1 MQILAPFNKK
11 TRDHNK
17 NRSCTKD
24 RHGNVPLA
32 DPPWAMQWL
41 QHCWTGRSRHLRIM
55 SRHFI
60 WNGRGKIILKWRSLP
75 EAIIALIPK
84 ECWPQNGD
92 PLARFPHWATTDQ
105 QLPTTFVLLPPPLP
119 LIFLIWTM
127 HHVRHLFVCR
137 AVNFMIQG
145 RKKLRNEVQMKMRA
159 VFILIKIG
167 EAQLPS
173 NSLPL
178 ALGSDL
184 KRQQRA
190 AGKQWIAIAGSDL
203 GMTKMVEHWG
213 DCNTHLYM
221 TKTVT
226 IKHQTI
232 KQRWWDTATHISN
245 IGIQGQLQHLYR
257 LAGRNSFHLCLCL
270 HLLIGFSILLWL
282 TCMIIVCCASVKK
295 RWVWKFLHIGA
306 TRLTFAKKP
315 DRKVARGVGCLFNQN
330 ALS

>member
-1 MQILAPFNKK
+1 MIATLLNRQESPFENHVTTFYLKQTRKDNFEMAIPARGNHCITHRVLTPKRRPFGPIAPLGY
-11 TRDHNK
+11 
-17 NRSCTKD
+17 D
-24 RHGNVPLA
+24 RPAAAH
-32 DPPWAMQWL
+32 
-41 QHCWTGRSRHLRIM
+41 
-55 SRHFI
+55 
-60 WNGRGKIILKWRSLP
+60 
-75 EAIIALIPK
+75 
-84 ECWPQNGD
+84 
-92 PLARFPHWATTDQ
+92 
-105 QLPTTFVLLPPPLP
+105 TFVLLPPPLP

-145 RKKLRNEVQMKMRA
+145 RKKLRNEAQMKMRA

-190 AGKQWIAIAGSDL
+190 SWQTMDCNCRVRSWHDKDGGTL
-203 GMTKMVEHWG
+203 GQHTSLYDRDGHNQTSNNQTKMVGH
-213 DCNTHLYM
+213 CNTHQQHWN
-221 TKTVT
+221 T
-226 IKHQTI
+226 
-232 KQRWWDTATHISN
+232 
-245 IGIQGQLQHLYR
+245 GQLQHLYR

-282 TCMIIVCCASVKK
+282 TYMIIVCCASVKK
-295 RWVWKFLHIGA
+295 RWAWKFLHIGA

>member
-1 MQILAPFNKK
+1 
-11 TRDHNK
+11 
-17 NRSCTKD
+17 
-24 RHGNVPLA
+24 
-32 DPPWAMQWL
+32 
-41 QHCWTGRSRHLRIM
+41 M
-55 SRHFI
+55 SQHFI

-75 EAIIALIPK
+75 KAIIALPI

-92 PLARFPHWATTDQ
+92 PLARLPHWATTDQ

-119 LIFLIWTM
+119 LMIFLIWTM
-127 HHVRHLFVCR
+127 HHARHLFVCR
-137 AVNFMIQG
+137 TVNFMIQG
-145 RKKLRNEVQMKMRA
+145 RKKLRNEAQMKMRA

-190 AGKQWIAIAGSDL
+190 SWQT
-203 GMTKMVEHWG
+203 M
-213 DCNTHLYM
+213 DCNCRVRSWHDKDGGTLGRLQHTSLYDRDG
-221 TKTVT
+221 
-226 IKHQTI
+226 HNQTI
-232 KQRWWDTATHISN
+232 KQRWWDTATHSSN
-245 IGIQGQLQHLYR
+245 IGIQGQPQHLYR

-282 TCMIIVCCASVKK
+282 TYMIIVCCASVKK

-306 TRLTFAKKP
+306 TRLTFAKRP